1 MRIVVLVKQVPDMLT
16 VKFDRER
23 GVVDRA
29 SAGVEINPF
38 DLNALEAAVQ
48 IKDQLGAEVIVLSM
62 GPPRAEEAL
71 KDAISRGADSGY
83 LMSDRFFGGA
93 DVKATARTLAAGIKK
108 IGDVD
113 LVIAGLQ
120 TVDGDT
126 GQVGGEVAQ
135 YLDMPGICQVVQVN
149 EVTDQA
155 ITVVANLWDGM
166 YVKEVSYPCLITVT
180 KDVNGP
186 RLPSFK
192 DKMRARKAEITVWGA
207 KDIADI
213 LPQEELGLKGSP
225 TFVKQ
230 IEVPKLHVREGKHYR
245 DDVPGAVGA
254 VIQAL
259 AQKRVI

>member
-1 MRIVVLVKQVPDMLT
+1 MKIVVLVKQVPDMLT

-48 IKDQLGAEVIVLSM
+48 LKEELGAEVAVLSM

-93 DVKATARTLAAGIKK
+93 DVKATSRTLAAGIRK
-108 IGDVD
+108 IGGAD

-126 GQVGGEVAQ
+126 GQVGSEVAQ
-135 YLDMPGICQVVQVN
+135 YLGMPGVCHVVEIKGADEKAIKV
-149 EVTDQA
+149 VT
-155 ITVVANLWDGM
+155 NLWDGLH
-166 YVKEVSYPCLITVT
+166 VKEVSYPCLITVT

-207 KDIADI
+207 DDIADQI
-213 LPQEELGLKGSP
+213 SREELGLKGSP

-230 IEVPKLHVREGKHYR
+230 IEVPKLHIRAGRQYR
-245 DDVPGAVGA
+245 DDVPGAVSA
-254 VIQAL
+254 VIGAL
-259 AQKRVI
+259 AEKRVI